1 MLERLPLWC
10 FRLAL
15 ITTTLNSIAVMA
27 ALSHRFGL
35 VSDGQGGYFV
45 VNTYLVAAA
54 LGFSLLALLFSI
66 ISGKWIAWLVVG
78 NIGLFLLGCISMLSN
93 GR

>member
-66 ISGKWIAWLVVG
+66 ISRRH
-78 NIGLFLLGCISMLSN
+78 SPHPP
-93 GR
+93 GRAAPTPAVTDRAGA